1 MKRRALFVPQ
11 PPAKT
16 NPNTT
21 TPDEGEGFFRAS
33 TWLIRLN
40 PDEGGFLFL
49 VVTGPITSTPNEGN
63 DFSVFPCPIARPLS
77 KIRSLVESILELRAP
92 VNASGW
98 PLPIK
103 SKLYLR

>member
-33 TWLIRLN
+33 TWLIRLG
-40 PDEGGFLFL
+40 PDEGGFLFRL
-49 VVTGPITSTPNEGN
+49 LTGGITSTTNGDE
-63 DFSVFPCPIARPLS
+63 DLSLFSCPIARPPYMFPFLS
-77 KIRSLVESILELRAP
+77 
-92 VNASGW
+92 
-98 PLPIK
+98 
-103 SKLYLR
+103 